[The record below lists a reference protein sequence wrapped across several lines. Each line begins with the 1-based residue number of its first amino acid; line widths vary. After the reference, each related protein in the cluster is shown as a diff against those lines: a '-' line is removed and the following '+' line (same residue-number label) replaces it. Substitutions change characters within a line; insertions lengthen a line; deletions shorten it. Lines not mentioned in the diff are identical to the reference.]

1 MKQLDLFVWAES
13 RPSNVID
20 ARWKFEAKVMALVEG
35 MLNGRVPPHVDGQI
49 ITGRIRRDRQPGEA
63 A

>member
-1 MKQLDLFVWAES
+1 MKQLDLFVWAEN

-35 MLNGRVPPHVDGQI
+35 MLNGRVPPRVEGQI